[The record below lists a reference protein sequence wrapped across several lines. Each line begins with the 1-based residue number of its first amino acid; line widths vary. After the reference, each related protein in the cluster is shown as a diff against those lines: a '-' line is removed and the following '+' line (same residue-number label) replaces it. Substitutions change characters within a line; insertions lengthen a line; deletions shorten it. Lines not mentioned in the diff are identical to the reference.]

1 MKLYDRH
8 TSPNCQRTR
17 VVLYEK
23 NLSYETIPVDLVKKE
38 QKRPEFLQMNPY
50 GKVPVLV
57 DGNTIV
63 YESCIINEY
72 LEEKYPDPPLMP
84 KDPGLRSKIRIL
96 IDYGVNRTYPAYEKL
111 RNEMLKLESERN
123 LEVVSEASQELKTLL
138 QRLEDEIGNQPF
150 LAGDFSLVDAAVIPR
165 FLRLE
170 AWGPLAYPA
179 LPRLISWLERMKRRP
194 SVQKIIASGMPQS
207 HTIMAG

>member
-23 NLSYETIPVDLVKKE
+23 DLSYETIPVDLVKRE

-57 DGNTIV
+57 DGETIL

-72 LEEKYPDPPLMP
+72 LEDKYPTPALLPT
-84 KDPGLRSKIRIL
+84 DPGRRAKIRIG
-96 IDYGVNRTYPAYEKL
+96 IDYGVNGTYGPYEKL
-111 RNEMLKLESERN
+111 RNEMLKPEQERDAA
-123 LEVVSEASQELKTLL
+123 VIAQARTELQSLL
-138 QRLEDEIGNQPF
+138 KRFEDEIGDRPY
-150 LAGDFSLVDAAVIPR
+150 LAGDFSLLDVAVIPR
-165 FLRLE
+165 FLRLGV
-170 AWGPLAYPA
+170 WGALAEPG
-179 LPRLISWLERMKRRP
+179 LPRLVDWLERMKTRS
-194 SVQKIIASGMPQS
+194 SVQKIIASGMPEAHS
-207 HTIMAG
+207 RRAS